1 MAAKE
6 IAVKKYVVKLS
17 ADERARLDS
26 VITTFTLHSLAPRIM
41 AVHATAKELNSQC
54 WGPFPSPTGL
64 SAYAAAGAILS
75 AMRCSDPSEKM
86 PVSEAVGLGRL
97 WRPGG
102 GRSKEICSRRTR
114 GRIHLQRDESS
125 HQA

>member
-41 AVHATAKELNSQC
+41 AVRATAKELKLAVFGDRSHRLPDCRLTLPLAQSCPRCGARTRRRRCLSQRL
-54 WGPFPSPTGL
+54 WASGGFGGP
-64 SAYAAAGAILS
+64 AAGDRRKSAHEGREVGYIL
-75 AMRCSDPSEKM
+75 
-86 PVSEAVGLGRL
+86 
-97 WRPGG
+97 
-102 GRSKEICSRRTR
+102 T
-114 GRIHLQRDESS
+114 
-125 HQA
+125 